1 MSRTSIDD
9 AHELLRECNVLE
21 AAGPPGIVCS
31 WIMLCTLIAQVQLA
45 LRHPQ
50 NTSTAAATTRALLD
64 AIIFDVALRSPPL
77 AEFLQRGFDP
87 ALDVD
92 WPDRS
97 DR

>member
-1 MSRTSIDD
+1 MSRTIENGQ
-9 AHELLRECNVLE
+9 ELLRECVRLE
-21 AAGPPGIVCS
+21 LQGPPGIVCS
-31 WIMLCTLIAQVQLA
+31 WVMLCTLIAQVQLA

-50 NTSTAAATTRALLD
+50 NNSTAAVSTRALLD
-64 AIIFDVALRSPPL
+64 AIISEIALRSPRL

-87 ALDVD
+87 AQDVD